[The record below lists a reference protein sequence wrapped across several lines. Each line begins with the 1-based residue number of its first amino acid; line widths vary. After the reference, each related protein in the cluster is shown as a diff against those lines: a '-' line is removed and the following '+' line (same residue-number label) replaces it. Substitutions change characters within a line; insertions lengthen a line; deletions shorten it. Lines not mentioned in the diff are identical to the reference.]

1 MESSDELELAD
12 VSRVLSETLNYNVLL
27 LKLEGPFLH
36 FLFPES
42 DACEI
47 KKILL
52 LSCSPCFFKKMGN
65 LGLFLFL
72 VFFKQ
77 TFQFLNKL
85 R

>member
-52 LSCSPCFFKKMGN
+52 LSCSPCFFLKKWAIPAS
-65 LGLFLFL
+65 FYFWY
-72 VFFKQ
+72 FS
-77 TFQFLNKL
+77 NKHFNF
-85 R
+85 